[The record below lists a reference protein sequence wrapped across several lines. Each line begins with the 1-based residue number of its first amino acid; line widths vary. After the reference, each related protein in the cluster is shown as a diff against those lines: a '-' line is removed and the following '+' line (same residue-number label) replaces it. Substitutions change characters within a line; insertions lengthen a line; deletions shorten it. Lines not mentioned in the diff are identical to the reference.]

1 MNSPAERDSGK
12 AWFDDRWE
20 RSYTIAEVEVTPP
33 DRQRDFEGLDHTL
46 VIQIMGEDGGW
57 TPLVEAP
64 VTPEAARGTGGW
76 EKHHPNQF
84 NPDYFIIRLVKS
96 FEPIAARGIRFELN
110 GAKTMGGGW
119 IFWVRSA
126 PQPAAVGE
134 TRYEWRYTHVW

>member
-1 MNSPAERDSGK
+1 
-12 AWFDDRWE
+12 
-20 RSYTIAEVEVTPP
+20 
-33 DRQRDFEGLDHTL
+33 
-46 VIQIMGEDGGW
+46 MGEDGGW

-64 VTPEAARGTGGW
+64 VTPEAAQGTGGW